1 MATSG
6 KITVISCCV
15 GIPLLIGMI
24 LIICSFQ
31 YVEYYQYAFKRNTLS
46 NTVDT
51 DTIYENGRYMFGP
64 SVNMIYF
71 ERNYH
76 KVEFSGDSALSVA
89 NDDGTAFYIAVTF
102 FYRVQKENL
111 THLYNKFGTEYDSKV
126 FSLSQSTLKNTAIIF
141 SIDDYL
147 GERETIALAMKRNI
161 TETLNNIWIDVDEL
175 QLHEVLFPDVVK
187 NKYLDAAVQIQTNAK
202 LEYEQDATLIR
213 QETARLVEVVNANK
227 TIVQAEAEADYNK
240 VTELASVNATQLTET
255 ANAQAL
261 LLTEIAEAEA
271 SRLKSQARGVY
282 MSDVITNLTI
292 TNSTTRHTFI
302 KLMAILDN
310 ENTKIIDTDSS
321 IIIST

>member
-1 MATSG
+1 MANTT
-6 KITVISCCV
+6 KVTIISCCV
-15 GIPLLIGMI
+15 GIPLFIGMI

-31 YVEYYQYAFKRNTLS
+31 YVEYNQYAFKKNTLS
-46 NTVDT
+46 NTVDI

-89 NDDGTAFYIAVTF
+89 NDDGTSFYIAVTF
-102 FYRVQKENL
+102 FYRVQKGNL
-111 THLYNKFGTEYDSKV
+111 SHLYNQFGTEYDSKV

-147 GERETIALAMKRNI
+147 GQRETITSSMKKNI

-202 LEYEQDATLIR
+202 LEYEQDANLIR
-213 QETARLVEVVNANK
+213 QETSRLVEVINANK
-227 TIVQAEAEADYNK
+227 TIVEAEAEANYNK
-240 VTELASVNATQLTET
+240 VTELANVDATQLIET
-255 ANAQAL
+255 ANAEAFK
-261 LLTEIAEAEA
+261 LTEIAEAEA

-282 MSDVITNLTI
+282 MSDVIANLTI

-310 ENTKIIDTDSS
+310 EGTKIIDTDSS
-321 IIIST
+321 VIIST